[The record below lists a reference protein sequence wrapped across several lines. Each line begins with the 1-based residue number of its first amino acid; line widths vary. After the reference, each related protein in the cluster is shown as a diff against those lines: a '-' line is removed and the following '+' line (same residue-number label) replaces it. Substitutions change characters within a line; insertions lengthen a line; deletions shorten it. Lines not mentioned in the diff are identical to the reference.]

1 MGLELEINLELEIDL
16 KLEIESER
24 DLFIGIEIYME
35 SKFIRVEIGIESI
48 KSKWKLELIW
58 VGNWEVDRFDF
69 GIVLMNIL
77 V

>member
-1 MGLELEINLELEIDL
+1 MEFVI
-16 KLEIESER
+16 K
-24 DLFIGIEIYME
+24 IEIYME

-48 KSKWKLELIW
+48 KSKWTLKLIW